1 MKSLE
6 GQKNLCELSVQK
18 LTSKYLIIKL
28 MKIKFIIP
36 IIALIILIGASFQ
49 KLQDKPVLYIIGDST
64 VQNGSGKGADS
75 LWGWGSFMNLFLNTD
90 KIEIQNHA
98 KGGRS
103 SRTFLTEGRW
113 DSIMKTIKKG
123 DYVLMQFG
131 HNDGGELADTLRARG
146 TIKGIGEESKDIYN
160 PIRKVNETVYTYG
173 YYMRKYVNDAK
184 SKGAI
189 PIIVSPIARNKF
201 DEKGKI
207 EKDQYGVWSEE
218 VAKQTGAYFIDLN
231 AMVIKEYQKMGAEK
245 VKAFFPKD
253 HTHTNEEGAIFNA
266 ELVTKGIKDLKKCE
280 LKKYTNLK

>member
-1 MKSLE
+1 
-6 GQKNLCELSVQK
+6 
-18 LTSKYLIIKL
+18 
-28 MKIKFIIP
+28 MKIKIIIP
-36 IIALIILIGASFQ
+36 LVLLVVFLGVSFQ

-64 VQNGSGKGADS
+64 VQNGSGKGSDS
-75 LWGWGSFMNLFLNTD
+75 LWGWGSFMNLYLNTD

-146 TIKGIGEESKDIYN
+146 TIKGIGEESKAIYN

-173 YYMRKYVNDAK
+173 YYMRKYANEAK

-189 PIIVSPIARNKF
+189 PIIVSPVPRNKF
-201 DEKGKI
+201 NPEGKI
-207 EKDQYGVWSEE
+207 EKDQYGIWSEE

-231 AMVIKEYQKMGAEK
+231 DLVIKKYQEMGSEK

-253 HTHTNEEGAIFNA
+253 HTHTNKAGAILNA
-266 ELVTKGIKDLKKCE
+266 ELVIKGIKKLKGSE
-280 LKKYTNLK
+280 LKNYIK

>member
-1 MKSLE
+1 
-6 GQKNLCELSVQK
+6 
-18 LTSKYLIIKL
+18 
-28 MKIKFIIP
+28 MKIKTVIP
-36 IIALIILIGASFQ
+36 FVLLTVFLGVSFQ
-49 KLQDKPVLYIIGDST
+49 KIQDKPVLYIIGDST
-64 VQNGSGKGADS
+64 VQNGSGKGSDS
-75 LWGWGSFMNLFLNTD
+75 LWGWGSFMNIFMNTD

-146 TIKGIGEESKDIYN
+146 TIKGIGEETKDIYN

-173 YYMRKYVNDAK
+173 YYMRKYADEAK
-184 SKGAI
+184 DKGAV
-189 PIIVSPIARNKF
+189 PIIVSPVPRNKF

-207 EKDQYGVWSEE
+207 EKDQYGIWAQQ

-231 AMVIKEYQKMGAEK
+231 EMVIEKYQKMGPEK
-245 VKAFFPKD
+245 VKAFFPID
-253 HTHTNEEGAIFNA
+253 HTHTNESGAVLNA
-266 ELVTKGIKDLKKCE
+266 ELVVKGIKQLKNCE
-280 LKKYTNLK
+280 LKNYIK

>member
-1 MKSLE
+1 
-6 GQKNLCELSVQK
+6 
-18 LTSKYLIIKL
+18 

-36 IIALIILIGASFQ
+36 VAALVMLIGASFQ

-64 VQNGSGKGADS
+64 VQNGSGKGSDS
-75 LWGWGSFMNLFLNTD
+75 LWGWGSFMNLFLDTT

-103 SRTFLTEGRW
+103 SRTFLTEGLW
-113 DSIMKTIKKG
+113 DSMMKTIKKG

-146 TIKGIGEESKDIYN
+146 TIKGVGEESKDIYN

-173 YYMRKYVNDAK
+173 YYMRKYANEAK

-189 PIIVSPIARNKF
+189 PIIVSPVPRNKF

-207 EKDQYGVWSEE
+207 EKDQYGVWAQE
-218 VAKQTGAYFIDLN
+218 VAQQTGAYFIDLN
-231 AMVIKEYQKMGAEK
+231 QMVIKKYQKMGAEK

-253 HTHTNEEGAIFNA
+253 HTHTNEAGAVLNA
-266 ELVTKGIKDLKKCE
+266 ERVTEGIKKLKGSE
-280 LKKYTNLK
+280 LKKYIK

>member
-1 MKSLE
+1 
-6 GQKNLCELSVQK
+6 
-18 LTSKYLIIKL
+18 
-28 MKIKFIIP
+28 MKIKTVIP
-36 IIALIILIGASFQ
+36 FVLLVAFFGVSFQ
-49 KLQDKPVLYIIGDST
+49 KIQDKPVLYIIGDST
-64 VQNGSGKGADS
+64 VQNGSGKGSDS
-75 LWGWGSFMNLFLNTD
+75 LWGWGSFMNVFLNTD

-146 TIKGIGEESKDIYN
+146 TIKGIGEETKDIYN

-173 YYMRKYVNDAK
+173 YYMRKYADEAK
-184 SKGAI
+184 DKGAV
-189 PIIVSPIARNKF
+189 PIIVSPVPRNKF
-201 DEKGKI
+201 NEKGKI
-207 EKDQYGVWSEE
+207 EKDQYGIWAQQ

-231 AMVIKEYQKMGAEK
+231 EMVIEKYRKMGPEK

-253 HTHTNEEGAIFNA
+253 HTHTNEAGAVLNA
-266 ELVTKGIKDLKKCE
+266 ELVVKGIKQLKNCE
-280 LKKYTNLK
+280 LKNYIK

>member
-1 MKSLE
+1 MKS
-6 GQKNLCELSVQK
+6 
-18 LTSKYLIIKL
+18 
-28 MKIKFIIP
+28 KIIIP
-36 IIALIILIGASFQ
+36 IVLLVVFLGVSFKKNQ
-49 KLQDKPVLYIIGDST
+49 NKPVLYIIGDST
-64 VQNGSGKGADS
+64 VQNGSGKGSDS
-75 LWGWGSFMNLFLNTD
+75 LWGWGSFMNLFLDTA

-103 SRTFLTEGRW
+103 SRTFLTDGRW

-173 YYMRKYVNDAK
+173 YYMRKYATEAK

-189 PIIVSPIARNKF
+189 PIIVSPVPRNKF
-201 DEKGKI
+201 NEKGKI
-207 EKDQYGVWSEE
+207 EKDQYGVWAKE
-218 VAKQTGAYFIDLN
+218 VAQQTGAFFIDLN
-231 AMVIKEYQKMGAEK
+231 EMVIDKYEKMGIEK

-253 HTHTNEEGAIFNA
+253 HTHTNEAGAVFNA
-266 ELVTKGIKDLKKCE
+266 ELVTKGIKDLEKCE
-280 LKKYTNLK
+280 LRNYIKK

>member
-1 MKSLE
+1 
-6 GQKNLCELSVQK
+6 
-18 LTSKYLIIKL
+18 
-28 MKIKFIIP
+28 MKIKIIIP
-36 IIALIILIGASFQ
+36 VILLVVFVGVSF
-49 KLQDKPVLYIIGDST
+49 KKIQDKPVLYIIGDST
-64 VQNGSGKGADS
+64 VQNGSGKGSDS
-75 LWGWGSFMNLFLNTD
+75 LWGWGSFMNLFLDTN

-103 SRTFLTEGRW
+103 SRTFLTDGRW

-173 YYMRKYVNDAK
+173 YYMRKYANETK

-189 PIIVSPIARNKF
+189 PIIVSPVPRNKF
-201 DEKGKI
+201 DKNGKI
-207 EKDQYGVWSEE
+207 EKDQYGVWAQE
-218 VAKQTGAYFIDLN
+218 VAKQTGAYFLDLN
-231 AMVIKEYQKMGAEK
+231 TMVIAKYEEMASEK

-253 HTHTNEEGAIFNA
+253 HTHTNEAGATLNA
-266 ELVTKGIKDLKKCE
+266 ELVTKGIKDLKGCQ
-280 LKKYTNLK
+280 LKKYIK

>member
-1 MKSLE
+1 MK
-6 GQKNLCELSVQK
+6 
-18 LTSKYLIIKL
+18 TKYIL
-28 MKIKFIIP
+28 P
-36 IIALIILIGASFQ
+36 IIASIVFLAVSFQ

-75 LWGWGSFMNLFLNTD
+75 LWGWGSFMNLYFNTD

-103 SRTFLTEGRW
+103 SRTFITEGRW

-146 TIKGIGEESKDIYN
+146 TIKGIGNESKDIYN

-173 YYMRKYVNDAK
+173 YYMRKYVNEAK

-189 PIIVSPIARNKF
+189 PIIISPVPRNKF
-201 DEKGKI
+201 DDKGKI
-207 EKDQYGVWSEE
+207 GKDQYGIWAKE
-218 VAKQTGAYFIDLN
+218 VAQQTDAYFLDLN
-231 AMVIKEYQKMGAEK
+231 TMVIEKYEKMGAEK
-245 VKAFFPKD
+245 VKDYFPKD
-253 HTHTNEEGAIFNA
+253 HTHTNEAGAIFNA
-266 ELVTKGIKDLKKCE
+266 ELVAKAIKDLKKCE
-280 LKKYTNLK
+280 LRKYLK

>member
-1 MKSLE
+1 
-6 GQKNLCELSVQK
+6 
-18 LTSKYLIIKL
+18 

-36 IIALIILIGASFQ
+36 IVALVILIGASFQ

-64 VQNGSGKGADS
+64 VQNGSGKGSDS
-75 LWGWGSFMNLFLNTD
+75 LWGWGSFMNLFLDTK

-103 SRTFLTEGRW
+103 SRTFVTEGRW

-173 YYMRKYVNDAK
+173 YYIRKYANEAK

-189 PIIVSPIARNKF
+189 PIIVSPVPRNKF
-201 DEKGKI
+201 NEKSKI
-207 EKDQYGVWSEE
+207 EKDQYGIWASE
-218 VAKQTGAYFIDLN
+218 VAQQTGAYFLDLN
-231 AMVIKEYQKMGAEK
+231 TMVIEKYEKMGAKNVEG
-245 VKAFFPKD
+245 FFPKD
-253 HTHTNEEGAIFNA
+253 HTHTNEAGAVFNA
-266 ELVTKGIKDLKKCE
+266 ELVAKGIRDLKKCG
-280 LKKYTNLK
+280 LKNYLKENKK

>member
-1 MKSLE
+1 
-6 GQKNLCELSVQK
+6 
-18 LTSKYLIIKL
+18 
-28 MKIKFIIP
+28 MKIKFLIP
-36 IIALIILIGASFQ
+36 IVAFIVVVAASFQ
-49 KLQDKPVLYIIGDST
+49 KLQNKPVLYIIGDST

-75 LWGWGSFMNLFLNTD
+75 LWGWGSFMNLYFNTD

-146 TIKGIGEESKDIYN
+146 TIKGIGEESKDIFN

-173 YYMRKYVNDAK
+173 YYMRKYANEAK

-189 PIIVSPIARNKF
+189 PIIASPVPRNKF
-201 DEKGKI
+201 NDKEKI
-207 EKDQYGVWSEE
+207 EKDQYGTWAQE
-218 VAKQTGAYFIDLN
+218 VAQQTGTYFIDLN
-231 AMVIKEYQKMGAEK
+231 EMVITQYEKMGAEK
-245 VKAFFPKD
+245 VKEFFPKD
-253 HTHTNEEGAIFNA
+253 HTHTNESGAKLNA
-266 ELVTKGIKDLKKCE
+266 ELVAKGIRDLKRCE
-280 LKKYTNLK
+280 LKMYLN

>member
-1 MKSLE
+1 
-6 GQKNLCELSVQK
+6 
-18 LTSKYLIIKL
+18 
-28 MKIKFIIP
+28 MKIKTVIP
-36 IIALIILIGASFQ
+36 FVLLTVFLGVSFQ
-49 KLQDKPVLYIIGDST
+49 KIQDKPVLYIIGDST
-64 VQNGSGKGADS
+64 VQNGSGKGSDS
-75 LWGWGSFMNLFLNTD
+75 LWGWGSFMNVFLNTD

-173 YYMRKYVNDAK
+173 YYMRKYANEAK
-184 SKGAI
+184 DKGAV
-189 PIIVSPIARNKF
+189 PIIVSPVPRNKF

-207 EKDQYGVWSEE
+207 EKDQYGIWAQQ
-218 VAKQTGAYFIDLN
+218 VARQTGAYFIDLN
-231 AMVIKEYQKMGAEK
+231 EMVIEKYQKMGPEK
-245 VKAFFPKD
+245 VKALFPKD
-253 HTHTNEEGAIFNA
+253 HTHTNEAGAVLNA
-266 ELVTKGIKDLKKCE
+266 ELVVIGIKQLKNCE
-280 LKKYTNLK
+280 LKNYIK

>member
-1 MKSLE
+1 MK
-6 GQKNLCELSVQK
+6 
-18 LTSKYLIIKL
+18 TKYIL
-28 MKIKFIIP
+28 P
-36 IIALIILIGASFQ
+36 IIASIVFLAVSFQ

-75 LWGWGSFMNLFLNTD
+75 LWGWGSFMNLYFNTD

-103 SRTFLTEGRW
+103 SRTFITEGRW

-146 TIKGIGEESKDIYN
+146 TIKGIGNESKDIYN

-173 YYMRKYVNDAK
+173 YYMRKYVNEAK

-189 PIIVSPIARNKF
+189 PIIISPVPRNKF
-201 DEKGKI
+201 DDKGKI
-207 EKDQYGVWSEE
+207 GKDQYGIWAKE
-218 VAKQTGAYFIDLN
+218 VAQQTDAYFLDLN
-231 AMVIKEYQKMGAEK
+231 TMVIEKYEKMGAEK
-245 VKAFFPKD
+245 VKDYFPKD
-253 HTHTNEEGAIFNA
+253 HTHTNEAGAIFNA
-266 ELVTKGIKDLKKCE
+266 ELVAKGIKDLKKCE
-280 LKKYTNLK
+280 LRKYLK

>member
-1 MKSLE
+1 
-6 GQKNLCELSVQK
+6 
-18 LTSKYLIIKL
+18 
-28 MKIKFIIP
+28 MKIKIIIP
-36 IIALIILIGASFQ
+36 LILLVVFVGVSFQ
-49 KLQDKPVLYIIGDST
+49 KIQKKPVLYIIGDST

-75 LWGWGSFMNLFLNTD
+75 LWGWGSFMNLFFDTN

-103 SRTFLTEGRW
+103 SRTFITEGRW
-113 DSIMKTIKKG
+113 NSIMKTIKKG

-173 YYMRKYVNDAK
+173 HYMRKYANEAK

-189 PIIVSPIARNKF
+189 PIIVSPVPRFKF
-201 DEKGKI
+201 DDKGKI
-207 EKDQYGVWSEE
+207 SKDQYGVWAQE
-218 VAKQTGAYFIDLN
+218 VAKQTGAYFLDLN
-231 AMVIKEYQKMGAEK
+231 TMVIAKYEEIGSEK

-253 HTHTNEEGAIFNA
+253 HTHTNEAGATLNA
-266 ELVTKGIKDLKKCE
+266 ELVTKGIKDLKGCQ
-280 LKKYTNLK
+280 LKKYIK

>member
-1 MKSLE
+1 
-6 GQKNLCELSVQK
+6 
-18 LTSKYLIIKL
+18 
-28 MKIKFIIP
+28 MKIKFLIP
-36 IIALIILIGASFQ
+36 VVALLVLIAASFQ

-75 LWGWGSFMNLFLNTD
+75 LWGWGSFMDLFLNTD

-160 PIRKVNETVYTYG
+160 PIRKVNETVYTFG
-173 YYMRKYVNDAK
+173 HYMRKYANEAK

-189 PIIVSPIARNKF
+189 PIIVSPVPRNKF
-201 DEKGKI
+201 NDKEKI
-207 EKDQYGVWSEE
+207 AKDQYGVWAKE
-218 VAKQTGAYFIDLN
+218 VAQQTGAYFLDLN
-231 AMVIKEYQKMGAEK
+231 TMVIEKYEKMGAEK
-245 VKAFFPKD
+245 VKAYFPKD
-253 HTHTNEEGAIFNA
+253 HTHTNKEGAIANA
-266 ELVTKGIKDLKKCE
+266 ELVAKGIKDLKNCE
-280 LKKYTNLK
+280 LKKYLK